1 MKIGPIEKGV
11 PPPPPKSKYNF
22 ECLCVGDSILFSE
35 IDSGDSQRIRIAAH
49 VYAKKHDWKVV
60 TRQEGACALRV
71 WRLA

>member
-11 PPPPPKSKYNF
+11 PPEKREMYGF
-22 ECLCVGDSILFSE
+22 AELQIGDSRLFTE
-35 IDSGDSQRIRIAAH
+35 LEEGRKQKIRAAAW
-49 VYAKKHDWKVV
+49 VYARKHGWKII